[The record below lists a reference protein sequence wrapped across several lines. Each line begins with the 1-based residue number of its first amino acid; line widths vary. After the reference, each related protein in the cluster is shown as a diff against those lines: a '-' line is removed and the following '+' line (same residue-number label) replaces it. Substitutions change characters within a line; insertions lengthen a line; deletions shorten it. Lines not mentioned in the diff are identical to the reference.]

1 MGFIESNLMQD
12 EQVTYEAQLHPIVFW
27 APIVVALLGIGCLF
41 LPFERVDDPWFQSHA
56 WFLRIALMLVLWLI
70 AIIRAIEVHGGK
82 RYVVTNRRLIFKR
95 GIIRRRSHEL
105 LLRKCEGVQTE
116 QTIVGRILGYGSV
129 TVTTGEVTNTYDFI
143 RNPMRFSTM
152 INQMI
157 DGLSRDK
164 TE

>member
-1 MGFIESNLMQD
+1 MGFIEDNLMKD
-12 EQVTYEAQLHPIVFW
+12 EHVNYEAQLHPIVFW
-27 APIVVALLGIGCLF
+27 EPIAIFIVGLLCLF
-41 LPFERVDDPWFQSHA
+41 IPFERVDNPWLVDHA
-56 WFLRIALMLVLWLI
+56 WLVRVLLMLLLWVI

-116 QTIVGRILGYGSV
+116 QSIMGRILGYGSV
-129 TVTTGEVTNTYDFI
+129 TVTTGEVTNPYAYT
-143 RNPMRFSTM
+143 REPMRFSAM

-157 DGLSRDK
+157 DSLQPPSN
-164 TE
+164 E

>member
-1 MGFIESNLMQD
+1 MQD
-12 EQVTYEAQLHPIVFW
+12 EKVTYEAQLHPIVFLV
-27 APIVVALLGIGCLF
+27 PIIIAVLGCACLA
-41 LPFERVDDPWFQSHA
+41 LPFERIEDAWFQQHA
-56 WFLRIALMLVLWLI
+56 WLLRIALMLLLWVI
-70 AIIRAIEVHGGK
+70 AAIRAVEVHGGK

-116 QTIVGRILGYGSV
+116 QSIMGRLLGFGSV
-129 TVTTGEVTNTYDFI
+129 TVTTGEVTNTYDYI

-157 DGLSRDK
+157 DGLTRDK
-164 TE
+164 VE

>member
-1 MGFIESNLMQD
+1 MGFIENNLMQD

-27 APIVVALLGIGCLF
+27 APIALFILGIACLL
-41 LPFERVDDPWFQSHA
+41 LPLEQTQNQWLSEHA
-56 WFLRIALMLVLWLI
+56 WGVRIGLMLFFWLV
-70 AIIRAIEVHGGK
+70 AVVRAIEVHGGK

-95 GIIRRRSHEL
+95 GIVRRHSHEL

-116 QTIVGRILGYGSV
+116 QTIIGRMLGYGSV
-129 TVTTGEVTNTYDFI
+129 SVTTGEVTNTYDYI

-152 INQMI
+152 INQTI
-157 DGLSRDK
+157 DLLNRDK